1 MAQCL
6 VKNSEYRTKLAQSGI
21 PEFQFYVHASLFVD
35 KYGRF
40 PNLDEI
46 PGSNSSQHL
55 KDTIHINNN
64 NTAKVDDIL
73 GSTGANSVEEANI
86 ILNDQYSDLEIDI
99 LPLNKEAIIDIQQR
113 PSEYK
118 PRDIQDFEVDET
130 PNSGVV
136 FNQIFEKLHN
146 LYGISIIPISNKEL
160 ATKEWENIPDVK
172 NVAAFVYQGNT
183 YINTDLASLDAPI
196 HEMTHIL
203 LGSIK
208 FKHPDLYTDLISMAD
223 QFQSF
228 TSIAMRYPNRT
239 QQDIYEEVFVHE
251 VAKYLAGMPSDLDA
265 LDDKIKYELHYNM
278 KRLLDSTLMGSYSV
292 KSLNGDKLY
301 NMSLKQLARIMQSML
316 LNPVSMGSL
325 DDASLHRMLANEKS
339 DLMKNGDLREECL

>member
-55 KDTIHINNN
+55 KDTIHMKDDS
-64 NTAKVDDIL
+64 AKIDDIL
-73 GSTGANSVEEANI
+73 SSTGVETVEQANI
-86 ILNDQYSDLEIDI
+86 VLNDQYSDLEIDI
-99 LPLNKEAIIDIQQR
+99 MPLNTEAIVNIQQR
-113 PSEYK
+113 PSEYNPK
-118 PRDIQDFEVDET
+118 EMQEFEVDET